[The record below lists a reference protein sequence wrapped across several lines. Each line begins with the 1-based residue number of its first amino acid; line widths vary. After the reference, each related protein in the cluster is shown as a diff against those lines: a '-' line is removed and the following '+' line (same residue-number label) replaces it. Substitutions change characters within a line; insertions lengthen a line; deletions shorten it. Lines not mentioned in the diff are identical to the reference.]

1 MGSRKAVHAF
11 DSFGKLHKFKFHGNG
26 SVSFSAKFI
35 YSEYYNKSIAINDYA
50 PYMQMDVLDPP
61 FNELQI
67 IESLMH
73 SMAMLM

>member
-11 DSFGKLHKFKFHGNG
+11 DSFGKLHKFKFLGNG

-35 YSEYYNKSIAINDYA
+35 YSEYYN
-50 PYMQMDVLDPP
+50 
-61 FNELQI
+61 ELQI